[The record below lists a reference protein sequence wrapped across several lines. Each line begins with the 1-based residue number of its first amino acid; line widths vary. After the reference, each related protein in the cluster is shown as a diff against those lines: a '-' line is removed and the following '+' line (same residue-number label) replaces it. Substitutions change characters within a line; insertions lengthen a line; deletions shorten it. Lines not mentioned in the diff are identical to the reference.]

1 MNPKPSRSKLESGS
15 RRDDIERSKLE
26 NRASNKK
33 AALKHENDSIES
45 EEEEVDEDTYEKDSF
60 IVESDEES
68 DFGDDEEEEKPRLKK
83 RPKKREDD
91 RLDSED
97 EDLIREFQAG
107 NRRLKKIKSKT
118 DNERTDVKAEDYK
131 VNQRDREFIA
141 DRPRRSERGR
151 NLSDRDEMADE
162 QAEPDS
168 DRSQVDMHKIFGPQD
183 LAQHYE
189 TPADKHIISTDIPE
203 RLQARFKYRDLP
215 KNQELIDETKWIM
228 DKIASRHGLMATEA
242 QELQVKILK
251 ILEFLRLSH
260 YEIMYIWHHKRHE
273 FTSKSKEF
281 GTLYEL
287 NLGDLW
293 YIFQL
298 DIDWDDLYKKKASV
312 RKMLDILKTKI
323 NIHNSIYELFENS
336 YDEKVIDYTY
346 EYAEHHI
353 KKYFDD
359 DEYYSMLEKT
369 VSFKKLKK
377 RNFSREI
384 VKFGL
389 NTVAESITLLD
400 QQLAENI
407 QANKQVHIPPSL
419 DEKPDIIA
427 GKIIK
432 PDVSYLSNPVETV
445 STICEYIAR
454 EYFYHPII
462 RKYLR
467 KMYNDRVLVS
477 SEPKDKGKSMTVY
490 DYYYPAKHINEK
502 KPTSISKELWL
513 LMLEAESKDLITIKF
528 DFGSESKKKKSEII
542 GRLKGLVMFDTRRK
556 DHSGFS
562 INDMWDVVREE
573 ILSKL
578 VNNYVLT
585 YFQIQIRKELTEAAE
600 TFLIGLCTD
609 YFKDLINMKPY
620 KENGEV
626 KVLSCDSDENDK
638 AVFCIVNEEGYL
650 QDYIVLNNIMK
661 KPRDFDHSQKILYQN
676 AIKELEGFIKKHMPN
691 VIVVAPKNIR
701 SQSLKIELNNI
712 REQIYEASGVEKP
725 FVMWGNLK
733 IARIFAKSEVSQRYL
748 KDYPELVKEAVSMAR
763 YIQNPLS
770 ETLNLWDDDL
780 EKNLL
785 LYLSFHP
792 LQPMVNKKILKDRLE
807 IVLLEIVNRKGVDIN
822 QCIRQPHLDKQLQFI
837 CGLGPRKAKTL
848 IERIKTEVGAVKRR
862 SELSKT
868 FLDINVYTNAA
879 GFLKINEKL
888 DSKTAERP
896 DASYDWLDF
905 TRIHPEYYKIAIKI
919 AREAL
924 EDSVSAESAI
934 LIKVFQNDLLLQALD
949 LQDYAKHLSD
959 QHNANMKVLI
969 ELIEEEFKRPFY
981 DHRHSFVTKF
991 NKEEIFYSLSNES
1004 PSNFR
1009 EESIISLKILSI
1021 DDKGMKA
1028 ITDNGL
1034 IGLISNEDIRDN
1046 AYDVSSHELKRTF
1059 PIGTYVKG
1067 KVKSINF
1074 ENVRARFSLKNED
1087 LTNHKDFLRKN
1098 AVLSKYG
1105 LNEGLDYIIDRD
1117 TDFPILSMEG
1127 SRKLG
1132 RFVPRRINHPHFRN
1146 IGLTMAQEYLSE
1158 RLNGE
1163 FVFRPSSK
1171 GTDYINLTWKL
1182 YEDIMAHVPIKEGYK
1197 TSKDEISAKLT
1208 IHKQDFESLD
1218 DIIESYIKP
1227 CNMHIK
1233 GIVSESKFLKNNIDF
1248 VKSTLVEEKK
1258 VNSSRIPYYFSF
1270 TNEYPQFVVLSYI
1283 LNKLN
1288 VKHELI
1294 KIKPDGLH
1302 FHEICFPSLSH
1313 IIKFFKERLKTPEYQ
1328 RYLDQLPKIE
1338 LGTRAR
1344 QEKERAKAE
1353 VKQEYAGSKRSRHR
1367 NDESESLE
1375 RYKHKKEY
1383 RSHHKDTDRSSRRRQ
1398 RSHSES
1404 SQDRRRSKR
1413 EHKEHNQVKT
1423 EHNTGQYFHNT
1434 HNEKTKV
1441 DYDDFNVKFEDAN

>member
-1 MNPKPSRSKLESGS
+1 MNPKVSQSKLESGS
-15 RRDDIERSKLE
+15 RKDEKERAKLE
-26 NRASNKK
+26 NRTLNKK
-33 AALKHENDSIES
+33 SALKRQDDPSES
-45 EEEEVDEDTYEKDSF
+45 DEEVDEDTYEKDSF

-68 DFGDDEEEEKPRLKK
+68 DFGDDDEADARPKLKK
-83 RPKKREDD
+83 RVKKNEE

-97 EDLIREFQAG
+97 EDLIREYQAG

-118 DNERTDVKAEDYK
+118 EPDRPEIKSEDYK
-131 VNQRDREFIA
+131 VKYRERDYLPERKV
-141 DRPRRSERGR
+141 RPARMQEDYERG
-151 NLSDRDEMADE
+151 DDAEEADD
-162 QAEPDS
+162 AEADFEK
-168 DRSQVDMHKIFGPQD
+168 VDIQNIFGPQD

-189 TPADKHIISTDIPE
+189 TPADKLIINTDLPE
-203 RLQARFKYRDLP
+203 RLQTRFKYRDLP

-228 DKIASRHGLMATEA
+228 EKIASRHGLMPTEA
-242 QELQVKILK
+242 HELQIKILK
-251 ILEFLRLSH
+251 VLEFLRLSH
-260 YEIMYIWHHKRHE
+260 YEIMFIWQHKRHE
-273 FTSKSKEF
+273 FTSRNKEF
-281 GTLYEL
+281 GVFYEL
-287 NLGDLW
+287 NLADLW
-293 YIFQL
+293 FIYQL
-298 DIDWDDLYKKKASV
+298 DQDWDDLYKKKAAV
-312 RKMLDILKTKI
+312 RKMLDILKIKI
-323 NIHNSIYELFENS
+323 NVHTSIYELFENS
-336 YDEKVIDYTY
+336 YDEKIIDYIY

-359 DEYYSMLEKT
+359 DEYYSMLDKP
-369 VSFKKLKK
+369 SNFKKLKK

-389 NTVAESITLLD
+389 NTIAEQITLLD

-407 QANKQVHIPPSL
+407 QTGKQVHIPPSL
-419 DEKPDIIA
+419 DEKPDVIA

-432 PDVSYLSNPVETV
+432 NDVSYLSNPVETV
-445 STICEYIAR
+445 TTICEYIAR
-454 EYFYHPII
+454 EYFYHPVI

-477 SEPKDKGKSMTVY
+477 TEPNDKGKSITVY
-490 DYYYPAKHINEK
+490 DYYYPAKHISEK
-502 KPTSISKELWL
+502 KPSSISKELWL
-513 LMLEAESKDLITIKF
+513 LMLEAENKDLITIKF
-528 DFGSESKKKKSEII
+528 DFGSDSKRKKNEII
-542 GRLKGLVMFDTRRK
+542 SKLKGYVLYETRRK
-556 DHSGFS
+556 DHMNLT

-578 VNNYVLT
+578 INNYVMTSFEL
-585 YFQIQIRKELTEAAE
+585 QMRKELTEAAE
-600 TFLIGLCTD
+600 SFLIGLCTD

-638 AVFCIVNEEGYL
+638 ACFCIINEDGQL

-661 KPRDFDHSQKILYQN
+661 KPREHDHSQKILYAN
-676 AIKELEGFIKKHMPN
+676 AVKELDSFIRKHMPH

-733 IARIFAKSEVSQRYL
+733 IARIFAKSEISQKYL

-763 YIQNPLS
+763 YIQNPLA

-780 EKNLL
+780 DKNLL
-785 LYLSFHP
+785 LFLSFHP

-807 IVLLEIVNRKGVDIN
+807 VVLLEIINRKGVDIN
-822 QCIRQPHLDKQLQFI
+822 QCVRQPHLDKQLQFI

-848 IERIKTEVGAVKRR
+848 VEKIKSSQGYIKKR
-862 SELSKT
+862 SELLKT
-868 FLDINVYTNAA
+868 FLDVNNYTNAA
-879 GFLKINEKL
+879 GFLKINEKI
-888 DSKTAERP
+888 DPKTIERP
-896 DASYDWLDF
+896 DATYDWLDF
-905 TRIHPEYYKIAIKI
+905 TRIHPEYYKIATKI

-924 EDSVSAESAI
+924 EDSVSSENVI
-934 LIKVFQNDLLLQALD
+934 LIKVFQNEALLQALD
-949 LQDYAKHLSD
+949 LQDYAKHLSE
-959 QHNANMKVLI
+959 QHNCNMKVLI
-969 ELIEEEFKRPFY
+969 ETIEEEFKKPFF

-1021 DDKGMKA
+1021 DDKGIKA

-1034 IGLISNEDIRDN
+1034 IGLINNEDIKDN
-1046 AYDVSSHELKRTF
+1046 TYDINTNELKRTF

-1087 LTNHKDFLRKN
+1087 LNNHKEFLRKN
-1098 AVLSKYG
+1098 AVLTKYG
-1105 LNEGLDYIIDRD
+1105 LNEGLDFIIDRD
-1117 TDFPILSMEG
+1117 SDYPILSIEG
-1127 SRKLG
+1127 RRKLG

-1146 IGLTMAQEYLSE
+1146 IGLSMAQEYLSE

-1182 YEDIMAHVPIKEGYK
+1182 FEDIIAHIPIKEGYK
-1197 TSKDEISAKLT
+1197 TTKDDISNKLS

-1233 GIVSESKFLKNNIDF
+1233 NIVSEPKFLKNNIDF
-1248 VKSTLVEEKK
+1248 VKQTLIDEKK

-1270 TNEYPQFVVLSYI
+1270 TPEYPQFVVLSYI
-1283 LNKLN
+1283 LNKLS

-1313 IIKFFKERLKTPEYQ
+1313 IIKYFKERLKTPEYQ
-1328 RYLDQLPKIE
+1328 RYIDQLPKIE
-1338 LGTRAR
+1338 LGI
-1344 QEKERAKAE
+1344 KSKSDKGHVKSE
-1353 VKQEYAGSKRSRHR
+1353 VKQEYSGSKRNRHR
-1367 NDESESLE
+1367 NEDSESLE

-1383 RSHHKDTDRSSRRRQ
+1383 RSHHRDGDRSGRRRQ
-1398 RSHSES
+1398 RSRSES
-1404 SQDRRRSKR
+1404 SQNRKRSKR
-1413 EHKEHNQVKT
+1413 EHRDYSHVKT
-1423 EHNTGQYFHNT
+1423 EHNVAQYSQTNQ
-1434 HNEKTKV
+1434 NEKTRTE
-1441 DYDDFNVKFEDAN
+1441 YDDFNVKFEDAN